1 MKSRFDKEQIARISI
16 EYAAVN
22 NYWKSFTRENN
33 YVDNRQRCNI
43 IIKHSF
49 AVACRNYTNLSLS
62 EIGGVINKD
71 HSLIVHA
78 CNNHDAN
85 YKYLRSYD
93 RVYNEVKRG
102 IMKHLNYE
110 SDVSSANDLK
120 TVNELRDRLIK
131 VSKKLRN
138 KITEL
143 NYLYESEKLRPIRL
157 EEENEFLKKHSRQ
170 VNDRNK
176 KLEKEL
182 ARIKNLI

>member
-1 MKSRFDKEQIARISI
+1 
-16 EYAAVN
+16 
-22 NYWKSFTRENN
+22 
-33 YVDNRQRCNI
+33 
-43 IIKHSF
+43 
-49 AVACRNYTNLSLS
+49 
-62 EIGGVINKD
+62 
-71 HSLIVHA
+71 
-78 CNNHDAN
+78 
-85 YKYLRSYD
+85 YD